1 MRIKLTVSLAFVIVA
16 TALSAQKLKTR
27 SGQVRFFSETPIENI
42 EAINK
47 QVSSVVNLE
56 NGQFAYLVPIKAFV
70 FEKALMQEHFNE
82 NYMESGK
89 YPSASFTGSSD
100 AFIGLDLSKNK
111 TMEIELKGK
120 MTIHG
125 TEKEISTPVVVEI
138 KDGKLIIRSKFNV
151 LASDYNIEIPAAKSD
166 NINNNLEVTVNIGYD
181 K

>member
-1 MRIKLTVSLAFVIVA
+1 MKIKLATTLACLMVT

-27 SGQVRFFSETPIENI
+27 TGMVSFFSETPVENI

-56 NGQFAYLVPIKAFV
+56 NGDFAYLVPIKAFV

-89 YPSASFTGSSD
+89 YPNASFIGSSAD
-100 AFIGLDLSKNK
+100 FKGLDLSKDEK
-111 TMEIELKGK
+111 KEIKLKGK

-125 TEKEISTPVVVEI
+125 TEKEIVTPATIEI
-138 KDGKLIIRSKFNV
+138 KDGKVTVKSNFNLLV
-151 LASDYNIEIPAAKSD
+151 SDYNVEIPSAKSD
-166 NINNNLEVTVNIGYD
+166 NINNNLAVTVNIGYD